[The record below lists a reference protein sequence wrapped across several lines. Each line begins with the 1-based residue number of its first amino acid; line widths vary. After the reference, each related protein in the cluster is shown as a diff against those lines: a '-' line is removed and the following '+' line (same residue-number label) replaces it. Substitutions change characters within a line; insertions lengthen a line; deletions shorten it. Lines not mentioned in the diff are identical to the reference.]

1 MIITYESKTGN
12 VKRFVKAL
20 QEELDI
26 EAIEITDDTIITQ
39 EFIHITYTI
48 GFGEVPE
55 RTLNFIKKY
64 KNKIRGV
71 AVSGNKVWG
80 DNYGLAG
87 DKLSAKFHIPLLLKF
102 ELSGTKQDLEKIV
115 QEVKLIDKH
124 NTKVDQA
131 Q

>member
-12 VKRFVKAL
+12 VRRFVKAL
-20 QEELDI
+20 QQELDI

-55 RTLNFIKKY
+55 RTLNFIKKN

-71 AVSGNKVWG
+71 VVSGNKVWG

-87 DKLSAKFHIPLLLKF
+87 EKLSAKFHIPLLLKF
-102 ELSGTKQDLEKIV
+102 ELSGTKQDLQKLI
-115 QEVKLIDKH
+115 QEVQLIDKH

>member
-1 MIITYESKTGN
+1 MTYESKTGN
-12 VKRFVKAL
+12 VRRFVKAL
-20 QEELDI
+20 QQELDI
-26 EAIEITDDTIITQ
+26 EAIEITDDTIINQ

-55 RTLNFIKKY
+55 RTLSFIKKN

-71 AVSGNKVWG
+71 VVSGNKVWS

-102 ELSGTKQDLEKIV
+102 ELSGTKQDLEKII

>member
-12 VKRFVKAL
+12 VRRFVKAL
-20 QEELDI
+20 QQELDI

-55 RTLNFIKKY
+55 RTLNFIKKN

-71 AVSGNKVWG
+71 VVSGNKVWG

-102 ELSGTKQDLEKIV
+102 ELSGTKQDLQKLI
-115 QEVKLIDKH
+115 QEVQLNDKH

>member
-20 QEELDI
+20 QHKLDI
-26 EAIEITDDTIITQ
+26 EAIEITDDTIINQ

-48 GFGEVPE
+48 GFGEIPE
-55 RTLNFIKKY
+55 RTLNFINKN

-71 AVSGNKVWG
+71 VVSGNKVWG

-102 ELSGTKQDLEKIV
+102 ELSGTKQDLQKII
-115 QEVKLIDKH
+115 QEVQLIVKH

>member
-12 VKRFVKAL
+12 VRRFVKAL
-20 QEELDI
+20 QQELDI
-26 EAIEITDDTIITQ
+26 ESIEITDDTIITQ

-55 RTLNFIKKY
+55 RTLNFIKKN

-87 DKLSAKFHIPLLLKF
+87 DKLSAKFHTPLLLKF
-102 ELSGTKQDLEKIV
+102 ELSGTKQDLQKII
-115 QEVKLIDKH
+115 QEVQLIDKH

>member
-12 VKRFVKAL
+12 VRRFVKAL
-20 QEELDI
+20 QHKLDI
-26 EAIEITDDTIITQ
+26 EATELTDDTIINQ

-48 GFGEVPE
+48 GFWEVPE
-55 RTLNFIKKY
+55 RTLSFINKN

-87 DKLSAKFHIPLLLKF
+87 DKLSAKFQTPLLLKF
-102 ELSGTKQDLEKIV
+102 ELSGTKQDLQKII
-115 QEVKLIDKH
+115 QEVQLIDKH

>member
-12 VKRFVKAL
+12 VRRFVKAL
-20 QEELDI
+20 QQEFDV
-26 EAIEITDDTIITQ
+26 EAIEVTGDTIVNQ

-55 RTLNFIKKY
+55 RTLNFINNN

-102 ELSGTKQDLEKIV
+102 ELSGTKQDLQKII

>member
-12 VKRFVKAL
+12 VRRFIKAL
-20 QEELDI
+20 QQELDI
-26 EAIEITDDTIITQ
+26 ESIEITDNTIITQ

-55 RTLNFIKKY
+55 RTLNFIKKN

-71 AVSGNKVWG
+71 VVSGNKVWG

-102 ELSGTKQDLEKIV
+102 ELSGTKQDLQKII

>member
-12 VKRFVKAL
+12 VRRFVKAL
-20 QEELDI
+20 QQELDI

-55 RTLNFIKKY
+55 RTYNFIKKN

-71 AVSGNKVWG
+71 VVSGNKVWG

-87 DKLSAKFHIPLLLKF
+87 DKLSAKFHTPLLLKF
-102 ELSGTKQDLEKIV
+102 ELSGTKQELQKLI
-115 QEVKLIDKH
+115 QEVQLIDKH

>member
-12 VKRFVKAL
+12 VRRFVKAL
-20 QEELDI
+20 QQEFDV
-26 EAIEITDDTIITQ
+26 EAIEITDDTIINQ

-55 RTLNFIKKY
+55 RTLNFIKKN

-87 DKLSAKFHIPLLLKF
+87 DKLSAKFHTPLLLKF
-102 ELSGTKQDLEKIV
+102 ELSGTKQDLQKII
-115 QEVKLIDKH
+115 QEVQLIDKH

>member
-1 MIITYESKTGN
+1 MITYESKTGN
-12 VKRFVKAL
+12 VRRFVKAL
-20 QEELDI
+20 QHKLDI
-26 EAIEITDDTIITQ
+26 EAIEITDDTIINQ

-55 RTLNFIKKY
+55 RTLNFINKN

-71 AVSGNKVWG
+71 VVSGNKVWG

-87 DKLSAKFHIPLLLKF
+87 DKLSAKFHTPLLLKF
-102 ELSGTKQDLEKIV
+102 ELSGTKQDLQKII
-115 QEVKLIDKH
+115 QEVQLIDKH

>member
-12 VKRFVKAL
+12 VRRFVKAL
-20 QEELDI
+20 QQELDI

-55 RTLNFIKKY
+55 RTLNFIKKN

-71 AVSGNKVWG
+71 VVSGNKVWG

-87 DKLSAKFHIPLLLKF
+87 DKLSAKFHTPLLLKF
-102 ELSGTKQDLEKIV
+102 ELSGTKQELQKLI
-115 QEVKLIDKH
+115 QEVQLIDKH
-124 NTKVDQA
+124 NTKVGQA

>member
-12 VKRFVKAL
+12 VRRFVKAL
-20 QEELDI
+20 QQELSI
-26 EAIEITDDTIITQ
+26 EAIEITDDTIIKQ

-55 RTLNFIKKY
+55 RTLNFINKN

-87 DKLSAKFHIPLLLKF
+87 EKLSAMFHVPLLLKF
-102 ELSGTKQDLEKIV
+102 ELSGTKQDIQKIT
-115 QEVKLIDKH
+115 QEVRLIDKH
-124 NTKVDQA
+124 NTKVDQT

>member
-12 VKRFVKAL
+12 VRRFIKAL
-20 QEELDI
+20 QQELDI
-26 EAIEITDDTIITQ
+26 ESIEITDDTIITQ

-55 RTLNFIKKY
+55 RTLNFIKKN

-71 AVSGNKVWG
+71 VVSGNKVWG

-102 ELSGTKQDLEKIV
+102 ELSGTKQDLQKII

>member
-12 VKRFVKAL
+12 VRRFVKAL
-20 QEELDI
+20 QQEFDV
-26 EAIEITDDTIITQ
+26 EAIEITDDTIINQ

-55 RTLNFIKKY
+55 RTLNFIKKN

-102 ELSGTKQDLEKIV
+102 ELSGTKQDLQKII

>member
-12 VKRFVKAL
+12 VRRFVKAL
-20 QEELDI
+20 QQELDI
-26 EAIEITDDTIITQ
+26 ESIEITDDTIITQ

-55 RTLNFIKKY
+55 RTLNFIKKN

-71 AVSGNKVWG
+71 VVSGNKVWG

-102 ELSGTKQDLEKIV
+102 ELSGTKQDLQKII
-115 QEVKLIDKH
+115 QEVKLIEKH

>member
-12 VKRFVKAL
+12 ARRFVKAL
-20 QEELDI
+20 QQELDI

-39 EFIHITYTI
+39 EFIHITFTI

-55 RTLNFIKKY
+55 RTLNFIKKN

-71 AVSGNKVWG
+71 VVSGNKVWG

-102 ELSGTKQDLEKIV
+102 ELSGTKQELQKLI
-115 QEVKLIDKH
+115 QEVQLIDKH

>member
-12 VKRFVKAL
+12 VRRFVKAMQHKL
-20 QEELDI
+20 GI
-26 EAIEITDDTIITQ
+26 EAIEITDDTIINQ

-55 RTLNFIKKY
+55 RTLNFIY
-64 KNKIRGV
+64 KNKSKIRGV
-71 AVSGNKVWG
+71 VVSGNKVWG

-102 ELSGTKQDLEKIV
+102 ELSGTKQDLQKINREV
-115 QEVKLIDKH
+115 QLIDKQCS
-124 NTKVDQA
+124 KVDQA
-131 Q
+131 

>member
-12 VKRFVKAL
+12 VRRFVKAL
-20 QEELDI
+20 RHKLDI
-26 EAIEITDDTIITQ
+26 EAIEITDDTIINQ

-55 RTLNFIKKY
+55 RTLNFINKN

-80 DNYGLAG
+80 SNYGLAG
-87 DKLSAKFHIPLLLKF
+87 DKLSAKFHTPLLLKF
-102 ELSGTKQDLEKIV
+102 ELSGTKQDLQKII
-115 QEVKLIDKH
+115 QEVQLIDKH

>member
-12 VKRFVKAL
+12 VRRFVKAL
-20 QEELDI
+20 QHKLDI
-26 EAIEITDDTIITQ
+26 ETIEITDDTIINQ

-55 RTLNFIKKY
+55 RTLNFINNN

-87 DKLSAKFHIPLLLKF
+87 DKLSAKFHTPLLLKF
-102 ELSGTKQDLEKIV
+102 ELSGTKQDLQKII
-115 QEVKLIDKH
+115 QEVQLIDKH
-124 NTKVDQA
+124 NTKVD
-131 Q
+131 

>member
-1 MIITYESKTGN
+1 MVITYESKTGN
-12 VKRFVKAL
+12 VRRFVKAL
-20 QEELDI
+20 QNKLDI

-55 RTLNFIKKY
+55 RTLNFIKKN

-87 DKLSAKFHIPLLLKF
+87 DKLSAKFHTPLLLKF
-102 ELSGTKQDLEKIV
+102 ELSGTKQDLQKII
-115 QEVKLIDKH
+115 QEVQLIDKH

>member
-12 VKRFVKAL
+12 VRRFVKAL
-20 QEELDI
+20 QHKLDI
-26 EAIEITDDTIITQ
+26 EAIEITDDTIINQ

-48 GFGEVPE
+48 GFGEIPE
-55 RTLNFIKKY
+55 RTLNFINKN

-87 DKLSAKFHIPLLLKF
+87 DKLSAKFHTPLLLKF
-102 ELSGTKQDLEKIV
+102 ELSGTKQDLQKII
-115 QEVKLIDKH
+115 QEVQLIDKH

>member
-20 QEELDI
+20 QQELDI

-55 RTLNFIKKY
+55 RTLNFIKKN

-71 AVSGNKVWG
+71 VVSGNKVWG

-87 DKLSAKFHIPLLLKF
+87 DKLSAKFHTPLLLKF
-102 ELSGTKQDLEKIV
+102 ELSGTKQDLQKII
-115 QEVKLIDKH
+115 QEVQLIDKH

>member
-12 VKRFVKAL
+12 VRRFVKAL
-20 QEELDI
+20 QHKLDI
-26 EAIEITDDTIITQ
+26 ETIEITDDTIINQ

-55 RTLNFIKKY
+55 RTLNFINNN

-87 DKLSAKFHIPLLLKF
+87 DKLSAKFHTPLLLKF
-102 ELSGTKQDLEKIV
+102 ELSGTKQDLQKII
-115 QEVKLIDKH
+115 QEVQLIDKH

>member
-12 VKRFVKAL
+12 VRRFVKAL
-20 QEELDI
+20 QQELSI
-26 EAIEITDDTIITQ
+26 EAIEITDDTIIKQ

-55 RTLNFIKKY
+55 RTLNFINNN

-71 AVSGNKVWG
+71 VVSGNKVWG
-80 DNYGLAG
+80 ENYGLAG
-87 DKLSAKFHIPLLLKF
+87 DKLSAKFHTPLLLKF
-102 ELSGTKQDLEKIV
+102 ELSGTTQDLQKMI
-115 QEVKLIDKH
+115 QEVQLIDKH

>member
-12 VKRFVKAL
+12 VRRFVKAL
-20 QEELDI
+20 QQELDI
-26 EAIEITDDTIITQ
+26 EAIEITDDIIITQ

-55 RTLNFIKKY
+55 RTLNFIKKN

-87 DKLSAKFHIPLLLKF
+87 DKISAKFHIPLLLKF
-102 ELSGTKQDLEKIV
+102 ELSGTKQDLQKII
-115 QEVKLIDKH
+115 QEVQLIDKH

>member
-1 MIITYESKTGN
+1 MTYESKTGN
-12 VKRFVKAL
+12 VRRFVKAL
-20 QEELDI
+20 QQELDI

-55 RTLNFIKKY
+55 RTLNFIKKN

-71 AVSGNKVWG
+71 VVSGNKVWG

-102 ELSGTKQDLEKIV
+102 ELSGTKQDLQKLI
-115 QEVKLIDKH
+115 QEVQLIDKH

>member
-12 VKRFVKAL
+12 VRRFVKAL
-20 QEELDI
+20 QQELDI
-26 EAIEITDDTIITQ
+26 EAIEITDDMIITQ

-48 GFGEVPE
+48 GFGEVPQ
-55 RTLNFIKKY
+55 RTLNFINNN

-87 DKLSAKFHIPLLLKF
+87 DKLSAKFHTPLLLKF
-102 ELSGTKQDLEKIV
+102 ELSGTKQDLQKII
-115 QEVKLIDKH
+115 QEVQLIDKH

>member
-1 MIITYESKTGN
+1 MTYESKTGN

-20 QEELDI
+20 QHKLDI
-26 EAIEITDDTIITQ
+26 EAIEITDDTIINQ

-48 GFGEVPE
+48 GFGEIPE
-55 RTLNFIKKY
+55 RTLNFINKN

-71 AVSGNKVWG
+71 VVSGNKVWG

-102 ELSGTKQDLEKIV
+102 ELSGTKQDLQKII

>member
-12 VKRFVKAL
+12 VRRFVKAL
-20 QEELDI
+20 QQELDI
-26 EAIEITDDTIITQ
+26 EAIEITDDTIINQ

-55 RTLNFIKKY
+55 RTLSFIKKN

-71 AVSGNKVWG
+71 VVSGNKVWS

-102 ELSGTKQDLEKIV
+102 ELSGTKQDLEKII

>member
-12 VKRFVKAL
+12 VRRFVKAL
-20 QEELDI
+20 KQELSI

-55 RTLNFIKKY
+55 RTLNFINKNQ
-64 KNKIRGV
+64 NKIRGV
-71 AVSGNKVWG
+71 DVSGNKVWG

-87 DKLSAKFHIPLLLKF
+87 DKLSAKFHTPLLLKF
-102 ELSGTKQDLEKIV
+102 ELSGTKQDLQKII
-115 QEVKLIDKH
+115 QEVQLIDKH

>member
-12 VKRFVKAL
+12 VRRFVKAL
-20 QEELDI
+20 QQELDI
-26 EAIEITDDTIITQ
+26 ESIEITDDTIITQ

-55 RTLNFIKKY
+55 RTLNFINNN

-102 ELSGTKQDLEKIV
+102 ELSGTKQDLQKII
-115 QEVKLIDKH
+115 QEVQLIDKH

>member
-1 MIITYESKTGN
+1 MVITYESKTGN
-12 VKRFVKAL
+12 VRRFVKAL
-20 QEELDI
+20 QQEFDVES
-26 EAIEITDDTIITQ
+26 IEITDDTIINQ

-55 RTLNFIKKY
+55 RTLNFINKN

-102 ELSGTKQDLEKIV
+102 ELSGTKQDLQKII

>member
-12 VKRFVKAL
+12 VRRFVKAL
-20 QEELDI
+20 QHKLDI
-26 EAIEITDDTIITQ
+26 EAIEITDDTIINQ

-55 RTLNFIKKY
+55 RTLNFINNN

-71 AVSGNKVWG
+71 SVSGNRVWG

-87 DKLSAKFHIPLLLKF
+87 DKLSAKFHTPLLLKF
-102 ELSGTKQDLEKIV
+102 ELSGTEQDLQKII
-115 QEVKLIDKH
+115 QEVQLIDKH

>member
-12 VKRFVKAL
+12 VRRFVKAL
-20 QEELDI
+20 QHKLDI
-26 EAIEITDDTIITQ
+26 ETIEITDDTIINQ

-55 RTLNFIKKY
+55 RTLNFINKN

-87 DKLSAKFHIPLLLKF
+87 DKLSTKFHIPLLLKF
-102 ELSGTKQDLEKIV
+102 ELSGTKHDLQKII
-115 QEVKLIDKH
+115 QEVQLIDKH
-124 NTKVDQA
+124 NTKVGQA

>member
-12 VKRFVKAL
+12 VRRFVKAL
-20 QEELDI
+20 QRELDV
-26 EAIEITDDTIITQ
+26 EVVEVTDDTIIKQ

-55 RTLNFIKKY
+55 RTLNFINKN

-87 DKLSAKFHIPLLLKF
+87 DKLSAKFLTPLLLKF
-102 ELSGTKQDLEKIV
+102 ELSGTKQDLQKII
-115 QEVKLIDKH
+115 QEVQLIDKH

>member
-1 MIITYESKTGN
+1 MTYDSKTGN
-12 VKRFVKAL
+12 VRRFVKAL
-20 QEELDI
+20 QQELSI
-26 EAIEITDDTIITQ
+26 EAIEITDDMIINQ

-55 RTLNFIKKY
+55 RTLNFIY
-64 KNKIRGV
+64 KNKSKIRGV

-87 DKLSAKFHIPLLLKF
+87 DKLSAKFHTPLLLKF
-102 ELSGTKQDLEKIV
+102 ELSGTKQDIQKIT
-115 QEVKLIDKH
+115 QEVQLIDKN

-131 Q
+131 

>member
-12 VKRFVKAL
+12 VRRFVKAL
-20 QEELDI
+20 QQELDI

-55 RTLNFIKKY
+55 RTLNFIKKN

-71 AVSGNKVWG
+71 VVSGNKVWG

-87 DKLSAKFHIPLLLKF
+87 DKLSAKFHTPLLLKF
-102 ELSGTKQDLEKIV
+102 ELSGTKQDLQKII
-115 QEVKLIDKH
+115 QEVHLIDKH